1 MNKLLPIL
9 LVVLLSGCATGI
21 VASNENS
28 VIVGNTFPWKQQEAF
43 DIAEDAERPE
53 FCDDIQVYA
62 YTASEV
68 EVAEWKEY

>member
-1 MNKLLPIL
+1 MKKTYD
-9 LVVLLSGCATGI
+9 VGVEVKKYYRVTVEA
-21 VASNENS
+21 NS
-28 VIVGNTFPWKQQEAF
+28 REEAF